1 MVCIRIGV
9 RFHLTPKGRCS
20 MNLSNFYYEILC
32 MGLEHEDDV
41 QVNFKLKASKLLS
54 STFCD
59 CRRKQNARVYVSDR
73 WALLMKHWRS

>member
-9 RFHLTPKGRCS
+9 RFHLTPRRMFNEFKK
-20 MNLSNFYYEILC
+20 YYVWAP
-32 MGLEHEDDV
+32 EHEDDV

-59 CRRKQNARVYVSDR
+59 CRRENRMPGFMVPDR
-73 WALLMKHWRS
+73 WALYLETLRS